1 LQFLPIENWQSAIG
15 NELEPMGERPAELA
29 SRTAPATLE
38 SEPVESYLRR
48 YDAIIET
55 TTQMLA
61 TPRLNERLLLA
72 LEGVESIFGH
82 RQAAVAI
89 INERDA
95 ELRIRVTVG
104 FDGDS
109 TRVKMPLDSSAACV
123 RVIHDSQSVWISMKE
138 DEASQTL
145 FDKMHWQ
152 EDVLALPLF
161 GIAEISTKKAR
172 DVTAGSRVP
181 PQYWTVDTGTRLG
194 ILYVG
199 ATENAIDPISLKLL
213 KLFAE
218 RVGVIASLAVH
229 QERLVNTV
237 TKLQRERQWTE
248 SIMKSVADPI
258 VLTDLDNEILLQNR
272 RAEELFSG
280 SANAGEGK
288 RRALKMNDLLF
299 SAYLSSATVSSSE
312 TIQRDIT
319 LVDPIEGSDIH
330 FEVISTP
337 AANARGEPLGLVSIF
352 RDVTDLREANEEL
365 ARNFLKLQHAE
376 AESRRERDRLD
387 LIIENVG
394 HPIVVCDSAGN
405 FILFNRRAELL
416 FQENESFRSPGAA
429 AVRANAV
436 KLTSFISG
444 LASASETGRQAEIE
458 LIDPEDGQSLPMEI
472 TAREVLDPAGQVT
485 AVVSILH
492 DLTEIRELERR
503 RVEQQLFESEKLAA
517 VGRLAASIAHEV
529 NNPLE
534 AIKNALYLMQG
545 TSNGDQN
552 NRFLEIAR
560 KETERVSH
568 IIRQMLGFARRP
580 GEVDWV
586 DVNQL
591 LEETLVLMEKK
602 MRQLRIRITRSFDD
616 SLPRVRAR
624 ADQLRQVFLN
634 LIINAQQAIEGEGEI
649 AISTFR
655 YEQSLQP
662 SIVVQLSDSG
672 VGIDEDD
679 LNRIFDPFFS
689 TGKKGTGLGLW
700 VTQDIVRQHG
710 GRIDVTSQVGRG
722 TVFSIVL
729 QVESPILENVES
741 ESKQS
746 TR

>member
-1 LQFLPIENWQSAIG
+1 
-15 NELEPMGERPAELA
+15 MGEVPTELA
-29 SRTAPATLE
+29 FTTVPPISDNDRIG
-38 SEPVESYLRR
+38 SYLRQ
-48 YDAIIET
+48 YDVFVET

-61 TPRLNERLLLA
+61 TPRLNERLHLA
-72 LEGVESIFGH
+72 LEGIANIFGH

-95 ELRIRVTVG
+95 ELRVRAAVG
-104 FDGDS
+104 FESETPPRAD
-109 TRVKMPLDSSAACV
+109 MPLDSSAACV
-123 RVIHDSQSVWISMKE
+123 RVIHDAVPLWISIKE
-138 DEASQTL
+138 DIASQTL
-145 FDKMHWQ
+145 FDKMQWEH
-152 EDVLALPLF
+152 DVIALPLF
-161 GIAEISTKKAR
+161 GISEISPSRSR
-172 DVTAGSRVP
+172 DSRNGP
-181 PQYWTVDTGTRLG
+181 RLPGQYWTYDPGSRLG
-194 ILYVG
+194 VLYVG
-199 ATENAIDPISLKLL
+199 ADRNAVDPLSLNLL
-213 KLFAE
+213 KRFAD
-218 RVGVIASLAVH
+218 RVGIIASLAIH
-229 QERLVNTV
+229 QEKLVSTV
-237 TKLQRERQWTE
+237 TKLQRERQWIE

-312 TIQRDIT
+312 VVQRDIT

-365 ARNFLKLQHAE
+365 ARNFAKLQQAE
-376 AESRRERDRLD
+376 ADSRRERDRLD

-416 FQENESFRSPGAA
+416 FEEKSSFRPAA
-429 AVRANAV
+429 AGAVRTNAV
-436 KLTSFISG
+436 KLTSFISA
-444 LASASETGRQAEIE
+444 LASAQETGRQAEIE
-458 LIDPEDGQSLPMEI
+458 LIDPDSGRSLPMEI
-472 TAREVLDPAGQVT
+472 AAREVLDPTGQVT

-534 AIKNALYLMQG
+534 AIKNALYLMESG
-545 TSNGDQN
+545 SEGEKNS
-552 NRFLEIAR
+552 RFLEIAR

-568 IIRQMLGFARRP
+568 IIRQMLGFARRS

-591 LEETLVLMEKK
+591 IEETLVLLEKK
-602 MRQLRIRITRSFDD
+602 MRQLRIRVNRQFDE
-616 SLPRVRAR
+616 SLPKIRAR
-624 ADQLRQVFLN
+624 ADQLRQVILN
-634 LIINAQQAIEGEGEI
+634 LIINAQQAIKGGGEI
-649 AISTFR
+649 TISTSR
-655 YEQSLQP
+655 YEQALQP
-662 SIVVQLSDSG
+662 SILIQLIDTG
-672 VGIDEDD
+672 VGITEDD
-679 LNRIFDPFFS
+679 LNRIFEPFFS
-689 TGKKGTGLGLW
+689 SGKKGTGLGLW

-710 GRIDVTSQVGRG
+710 GRIEATSEVGRG
-722 TVFSIVL
+722 TVFTIVL
-729 QVESPILENVES
+729 QVESPILEAQETES
-741 ESKQS
+741 RS
-746 TR
+746 TK

>member
-1 LQFLPIENWQSAIG
+1 
-15 NELEPMGERPAELA
+15 MGEVPAELA
-29 SRTAPATLE
+29 VRSQPSLSE
-38 SEPVESYLRR
+38 SERVNPYLRQ
-48 YDAIIET
+48 YDIFVET

-61 TPRLNERLLLA
+61 TPKLNERLQLA
-72 LEGVESIFGH
+72 LEGIASIFGH
-82 RQAAVAI
+82 RQAAIAI
-89 INERDA
+89 ISERDA
-95 ELRIRVTVG
+95 ELRIRAAVG
-104 FDGDS
+104 FEDDS
-109 TRVKMPLDSSAACV
+109 SARVEMPLDSSANCV
-123 RVIHDSQSVWISMKE
+123 RVIHDAHPLWIVIE
-138 DEASQTL
+138 DDEASRSL
-145 FDKMHWQ
+145 FDKMRWHQ
-152 EDVLALPLF
+152 DVLALPLF
-161 GIAEISTKKAR
+161 GISEISTKSRRGDTGGSSRFPAHYWTF
-172 DVTAGSRVP
+172 DQGSR
-181 PQYWTVDTGTRLG
+181 LG
-194 ILYVG
+194 VLYVG
-199 ATENAIDPISLKLL
+199 ANENSIDPVSLNLL
-213 KLFAE
+213 KRFADK
-218 RVGVIASLAVH
+218 VGIIASLAIH

-237 TKLQRERQWTE
+237 TKLQRERQWIE

-312 TIQRDIT
+312 VIQRDIT

-365 ARNFLKLQHAE
+365 ARNFVKLQQAE

-416 FQENESFRSPGAA
+416 FQENTSFRSLAAA
-429 AVRANAV
+429 AVRTNAV
-436 KLTSFISG
+436 KLTSFIST

-458 LIDPEDGQSLPMEI
+458 LIDPEDGRSLPMEI
-472 TAREVLDPAGQVT
+472 TAREVLDSTGQVT
-485 AVVSILH
+485 AVVSVLH

-534 AIKNALYLMQG
+534 AIKNALYLMQ
-545 TSNGDQN
+545 TVDVDSKNT
-552 NRFLEIAR
+552 RFLEIAR

-591 LEETLVLMEKK
+591 LEETLVLLEKK
-602 MRQLRIRITRSFDD
+602 MRQMRIRITKSFDD
-616 SLPRVRAR
+616 SLPKIRAR

-649 AISTFR
+649 VISTAR
-655 YEQSLQP
+655 YEQALQP
-662 SIVVQLSDSG
+662 SILVQLSDSG
-672 VGIDEDD
+672 VGIAEDD
-679 LNRIFDPFFS
+679 INRIFDPFFS

-710 GRIDVTSQVGRG
+710 GRIEVSSELGRG

-729 QVESPILENVES
+729 QVESPVLEDQQS
-741 ESKQS
+741 ESKLL
-746 TR
+746 TK

>member
-1 LQFLPIENWQSAIG
+1 
-15 NELEPMGERPAELA
+15 MGEVPSELAFRPAPSL
-29 SRTAPATLE
+29 
-38 SEPVESYLRR
+38 SEPERPSPRAR
-48 YDAIIET
+48 QYDVFIET

-61 TPRLNERLLLA
+61 TPKLQERLLLA
-72 LEGVESIFGH
+72 LEAISTNFGH
-82 RQAAVAI
+82 RQAAIAI

-95 ELRIRVTVG
+95 ELRIRAAVG
-104 FDGDS
+104 FEGDPS
-109 TRVKMPLDSSAACV
+109 ATKIEMPLDSSAACV
-123 RVIHDSQSVWISMKE
+123 RVIHDAQPLWISMAE
-138 DEASQTL
+138 DEASRSL
-145 FDKMHWQ
+145 FANLRWQ
-152 EDVLALPLF
+152 SEVFAVPLF
-161 GIAEISTKKAR
+161 GISEIPSRPGA
-172 DVTAGSRVP
+172 ARVP
-181 PQYWTVDTGTRLG
+181 TQYWAFEPGARMGV
-194 ILYVG
+194 LYVG
-199 ATENAIDPISLKLL
+199 ANQETLDSESITLIKR
-213 KLFAE
+213 FAE
-218 RVGVIASLAVH
+218 RIGIVASLAAH
-229 QERLVNTV
+229 QERLVSTV
-237 TKLQRERQWTE
+237 TKLQRERQWIE

-258 VLTDLDNEILLQNR
+258 VLTDLDNQILLQNR

-312 TIQRDIT
+312 VIQRDIT

-337 AANARGEPLGLVSIF
+337 AANSRGEPLGLVSIF

-365 ARNFLKLQHAE
+365 ARNFVKLQQAE

-416 FQENESFRSPGAA
+416 FQENESVHLSASA
-429 AVRANAV
+429 AVRTNAV
-436 KLTSFISG
+436 KLTSFIST

-458 LIDPEDGQSLPMEI
+458 LIDPEDGRALPMEI
-472 TAREVLDPAGQVT
+472 TAREVLDATGQVT

-534 AIKNALYLMQG
+534 AIKNALYLMQAG
-545 TSNGDQN
+545 GEGDKN
-552 NRFLEIAR
+552 SRFLEIAR

-591 LEETLVLMEKK
+591 LEETLVLLEKK
-602 MRQLRIRITRSFDD
+602 MRQLRIRITKSFDD

-634 LIINAQQAIEGEGEI
+634 LIINAQQAIEGDGEI
-649 AISTFR
+649 VISTSR
-655 YEQSLQP
+655 YEQALQP
-662 SIVVQLSDSG
+662 SILVQLKDSG
-672 VGIDEDD
+672 VGIAEDD
-679 LNRIFDPFFS
+679 LTRIFDPFFS

-710 GRIDVTSQVGRG
+710 GRIEVSSEIGRG
-722 TVFSIVL
+722 TVFNIVL
-729 QVESPILENVES
+729 QVESAILEEQS
-741 ESKQS
+741 ETKS
-746 TR
+746 TTR

>member
-1 LQFLPIENWQSAIG
+1 
-15 NELEPMGERPAELA
+15 MGESPTELA
-29 SRTAPATLE
+29 YRNAPSISDSDRA
-38 SEPVESYLRR
+38 SPRLRQ
-48 YDAIIET
+48 YDVFIET

-61 TPRLNERLLLA
+61 TPKLQERLLLA
-72 LEGVESIFGH
+72 LEAISNNFGH
-82 RQAAVAI
+82 RQSAIAV

-95 ELRIRVTVG
+95 ELRIRAAIG
-104 FDGDS
+104 FDGD
-109 TRVKMPLDSSAACV
+109 TRVEMPLDSSASCV
-123 RVIHDSQSVWISMKE
+123 RVIHDAQPLWISMEE
-138 DEASQTL
+138 DEGSRSL
-145 FDKMHWQ
+145 FANMQWHS
-152 EDVLALPLF
+152 DVLAVPLF
-161 GIAEISTKKAR
+161 GIAEVSPRPNAVR
-172 DVTAGSRVP
+172 ASN
-181 PQYWTVDTGTRLG
+181 QYWTFEPGARLG
-194 ILYVG
+194 VLYIGANQDDVDPESLIL
-199 ATENAIDPISLKLL
+199 IKR
-213 KLFAE
+213 FAE
-218 RVGVIASLAVH
+218 RIGIVASLATH
-229 QERLVNTV
+229 QERLVSTV
-237 TKLQRERQWTE
+237 TKLQRERQWIE

-312 TIQRDIT
+312 VIQRDIT

-337 AANARGEPLGLVSIF
+337 AANSRGEPLGLVSIF

-365 ARNFLKLQHAE
+365 ARNFVKLQQAE
-376 AESRRERDRLD
+376 SESRRERDRLD

-416 FQENESFRSPGAA
+416 FQENDSFKSAAAA
-429 AVRANAV
+429 AVRTNAV
-436 KLTSFISG
+436 KLTSFIST

-458 LIDPEDGQSLPMEI
+458 LIDPEDSRSLPMEI
-472 TAREVLDPAGQVT
+472 TAREVLDVTGQVT

-545 TSNGDQN
+545 TGDDKN
-552 NRFLEIAR
+552 TRFLEIAR

-591 LEETLVLMEKK
+591 LEETLVLLEKK
-602 MRQLRIRITRSFDD
+602 MRQLKIRITRSFDEE
-616 SLPRVRAR
+616 LPRIRAR

-634 LIINAQQAIEGEGEI
+634 LIINAQQAINGDGEI
-649 AISTFR
+649 VISTSR
-655 YEQSLQP
+655 YEQALQP
-662 SIVVQLSDSG
+662 SILVQLSDSG
-672 VGIDEDD
+672 VGIAEDD
-679 LNRIFDPFFS
+679 LMRIFDPFFS

-710 GRIDVTSQVGRG
+710 GRIEVSSEIGRG

-729 QVESPILENVES
+729 QVDSPILEEQVNQ
-741 ESKQS
+741 SKVAN
-746 TR
+746 

>member
-1 LQFLPIENWQSAIG
+1 
-15 NELEPMGERPAELA
+15 MG
-29 SRTAPATLE
+29 
-38 SEPVESYLRR
+38 V
-48 YDAIIET
+48 
-55 TTQMLA
+55 
-61 TPRLNERLLLA
+61 
-72 LEGVESIFGH
+72 
-82 RQAAVAI
+82 
-89 INERDA
+89 
-95 ELRIRVTVG
+95 
-104 FDGDS
+104 
-109 TRVKMPLDSSAACV
+109 
-123 RVIHDSQSVWISMKE
+123 
-138 DEASQTL
+138 
-145 FDKMHWQ
+145 
-152 EDVLALPLF
+152 
-161 GIAEISTKKAR
+161 
-172 DVTAGSRVP
+172 
-181 PQYWTVDTGTRLG
+181 
-194 ILYVG
+194 LYVG
-199 ATENAIDPISLKLL
+199 ANQDQVDSESLTLI

-218 RVGVIASLAVH
+218 RIGMVASLAAH
-229 QERLVNTV
+229 QERLVGTV
-237 TKLQRERQWTE
+237 TKLQRERQWIE

-258 VLTDLDNEILLQNR
+258 VLTDLDNQILLQNR

-312 TIQRDIT
+312 VIQRDIT

-365 ARNFLKLQHAE
+365 ARNFVKLQQAE

-416 FQENESFRSPGAA
+416 FQENKSFNSSASA
-429 AVRANAV
+429 AVRTNAV
-436 KLTSFISG
+436 KLTSFIST

-458 LIDPEDGQSLPMEI
+458 LIDPEDNRALPMEI
-472 TAREVLDPAGQVT
+472 TAREVLDATGQVT

-534 AIKNALYLMQG
+534 AIKNALYLMQSG
-545 TSNGDQN
+545 AEGDKN
-552 NRFLEIAR
+552 SRFLEIAR

-591 LEETLVLMEKK
+591 LEETLVLMEKR
-602 MRQLRIRITRSFDD
+602 MRQLRIHVARSFDE
-616 SLPRVRAR
+616 SLPLIRAR

-634 LIINAQQAIEGEGEI
+634 LILNAQQAIKGEGEI
-649 AISTFR
+649 TITTSR
-655 YEQSLQP
+655 YEQALQP
-662 SIVVQLSDSG
+662 SIVVHLSDSG
-672 VGIDEDD
+672 VGIAEDD
-679 LNRIFDPFFS
+679 LARIFDPFFS

-710 GRIDVTSQVGRG
+710 GRIEVSSDVGRG
-722 TVFSIVL
+722 TIFTIVL
-729 QVESPILENVES
+729 QVESPILEDQES
-741 ESKQS
+741 ESKS
-746 TR
+746 TTR

>member
-1 LQFLPIENWQSAIG
+1 
-15 NELEPMGERPAELA
+15 MGEVPSELAFRPAPSL
-29 SRTAPATLE
+29 
-38 SEPVESYLRR
+38 SEPERPSPRAR
-48 YDAIIET
+48 QYDVFIET

-61 TPRLNERLLLA
+61 TPKLQERLLLA
-72 LEGVESIFGH
+72 LEAISTNFGH
-82 RQAAVAI
+82 RQAAIAI

-95 ELRIRVTVG
+95 ELRIRAAVG
-104 FDGDS
+104 FEGDPS
-109 TRVKMPLDSSAACV
+109 TTTRVEMPLDSSAACV
-123 RVIHDSQSVWISMKE
+123 RVIHDAQPLWISMEE
-138 DEASQTL
+138 DEASRSL
-145 FDKMHWQ
+145 FANMNWQ
-152 EDVLALPLF
+152 SDVFAVPLF
-161 GIAEISTKKAR
+161 GISEIPSRPGTAR
-172 DVTAGSRVP
+172 GN
-181 PQYWTVDTGTRLG
+181 QYWAFEPGARMGV
-194 ILYVG
+194 LYVG
-199 ATENAIDPISLKLL
+199 GNREAVDTESLMLIKR
-213 KLFAE
+213 FAE
-218 RVGVIASLAVH
+218 RIGIVASLASH
-229 QERLVNTV
+229 QERLVSTV
-237 TKLQRERQWTE
+237 TKLQRERQWIE

-258 VLTDLDNEILLQNR
+258 VLTDLDNQILLQNR

-312 TIQRDIT
+312 VIQRDIT

-337 AANARGEPLGLVSIF
+337 AANSRGEPLGLVSIF

-365 ARNFLKLQHAE
+365 ARNFVKLQQAE

-416 FQENESFRSPGAA
+416 FQENESFHLSASA
-429 AVRANAV
+429 AVRTNAV
-436 KLTSFISG
+436 KLTSFIST

-458 LIDPEDGQSLPMEI
+458 LMDPENGRALPMEI
-472 TAREVLDPAGQVT
+472 TAREVLDATGQVT

-534 AIKNALYLMQG
+534 AIKNALYLMQAG
-545 TSNGDQN
+545 AEGDKN
-552 NRFLEIAR
+552 SRFLEIAR

-591 LEETLVLMEKK
+591 LEETVVLLEKK
-602 MRQLRIRITRSFDD
+602 MRQLRIKLIKSFDE
-616 SLPRVRAR
+616 SLPRIRAR

-634 LIINAQQAIEGEGEI
+634 LIINAQQAIEGDGEI
-649 AISTFR
+649 MISTSR
-655 YEQSLQP
+655 YEQALQP
-662 SIVVQLSDSG
+662 SILIQLSDSG
-672 VGIDEDD
+672 VGIPEDD
-679 LNRIFDPFFS
+679 LTRIFDPFFS

-710 GRIDVTSQVGRG
+710 GRIEVSSEVGRG

-729 QVESPILENVES
+729 QVESPILESQETDSN
-741 ESKQS
+741 
-746 TR
+746 

>member
-1 LQFLPIENWQSAIG
+1 
-15 NELEPMGERPAELA
+15 MGETELVFP
-29 SRTAPATLE
+29 TAPAIPDPEGL
-38 SEPVESYLRR
+38 SSYLRQ
-48 YDAIIET
+48 YDVFIET
-55 TTQMLA
+55 TTQMLV
-61 TPRLNERLLLA
+61 TPKLQERLLLA
-72 LEGVESIFGH
+72 LEAIANILGYPQSAI
-82 RQAAVAI
+82 AI

-95 ELRIRVTVG
+95 ALRVQAAVG
-104 FDGDS
+104 FEGDPAA
-109 TRVKMPLDSSAACV
+109 TQVEIPLDSSAACV
-123 RVIHDSQSVWISMKE
+123 RVVHDAHPLWISRQA
-138 DEASQTL
+138 DPASWAL
-145 FDKMHWQ
+145 FDKMHWKH
-152 EDVLALPLF
+152 DVLALPLF
-161 GIAEISTKKAR
+161 GLPEMSSKGGR
-172 DVTAGSRVP
+172 DSPATIPVTEYYWTFEPGSR
-181 PQYWTVDTGTRLG
+181 LG
-194 ILYVG
+194 VLYIG
-199 ATENAIDPISLKLL
+199 ARQDAVNERSLSLL
-213 KLFAE
+213 KRFAD
-218 RVGVIASLAVH
+218 RIGVVASLAAQ
-229 QERLVNTV
+229 QERLVSSV
-237 TKLQRERQWTE
+237 TKLQRERQWIE

-312 TIQRDIT
+312 VIQRDIT

-337 AANARGEPLGLVSIF
+337 AVNARSEPLGLVSIF

-365 ARNFLKLQHAE
+365 ARNFGKLQE
-376 AESRRERDRLD
+376 AETEARRERDRLD

-394 HPIVVCDSAGN
+394 HPIVVCDASGN

-416 FQENESFRSPGAA
+416 FQQDEPCRTRAAA
-429 AVRANAV
+429 AVRTNAV

-458 LIDPEDGQSLPMEI
+458 LIDPEAGRSLPMEI
-472 TAREVLDPAGQVT
+472 TAREILDVTGQVT

-534 AIKNALYLMQG
+534 AIKNSLYLMQ
-545 TSNGDQN
+545 SSFEGDKN
-552 NRFLEIAR
+552 ARFLEIAR

-568 IIRQMLGFARRP
+568 IIRQMLGFARRS

-591 LEETLVLMEKK
+591 LEETMVLLEKK
-602 MRQLRIRITRSFDD
+602 LRQSRIRVVRTLEVP
-616 SLPRVRAR
+616 LPLVRAR

-634 LIINAQQAIEGEGEI
+634 LIINAQQAIQGEGEI
-649 AISTFR
+649 AIVTSR
-655 YEQSLQP
+655 YEPALQP
-662 SIVVQLSDSG
+662 SILIQIRDTG
-672 VGIDEDD
+672 VGIAEDD
-679 LNRIFDPFFS
+679 LNRIFEPFFS

-710 GRIDVTSQVGRG
+710 GRIEVSSEKDLGTTFSIILQIDSQV
-722 TVFSIVL
+722 
-729 QVESPILENVES
+729 LEQQE
-741 ESKQS
+741 EK
-746 TR
+746 

>member
-1 LQFLPIENWQSAIG
+1 
-15 NELEPMGERPAELA
+15 MGEVPTELA
-29 SRTAPATLE
+29 FATVPPI
-38 SEPVESYLRR
+38 SDNDRIGSYLRQ
-48 YDAIIET
+48 YDEFVET

-72 LEGVESIFGH
+72 LEGISNIFGH

-89 INERDA
+89 IDERDA
-95 ELRIRVTVG
+95 ELRIRAAVG
-104 FDGDS
+104 FDFEVPARAD
-109 TRVKMPLDSSAACV
+109 MPLDSSAACV
-123 RVIHDSQSVWISMKE
+123 RVIHDAVPLWISMKE
-138 DEASQTL
+138 DVASRTL
-145 FDKMHWQ
+145 FDQMQWEH
-152 EDVLALPLF
+152 DVIALPLF
-161 GIAEISTKKAR
+161 GISEISPTRGR
-172 DVTAGSRVP
+172 DSRNGP
-181 PQYWTVDTGTRLG
+181 RLPGQYWTSDPGSRLG
-194 ILYVG
+194 VLYVG
-199 ATENAIDPISLKLL
+199 ANRDGVDPLSLNLMKR
-213 KLFAE
+213 FAD
-218 RVGVIASLAVH
+218 RVGIIASLAVH
-229 QERLVNTV
+229 QEKLVSTV
-237 TKLQRERQWTE
+237 TKLQRERQWIE

-288 RRALKMNDLLF
+288 RRALKLNDLLF

-312 TIQRDIT
+312 VVQRDIT
-319 LVDPIEGSDIH
+319 LVDPIEGSDLH

-365 ARNFLKLQHAE
+365 ARNFVKLQQAE
-376 AESRRERDRLD
+376 ADSTRERDRLD

-416 FQENESFRSPGAA
+416 FEERLSFRPAAAA
-429 AVRANAV
+429 AVRTNAV

-458 LIDPEDGQSLPMEI
+458 LIDPENSRLLPMEI
-472 TAREVLDPAGQVT
+472 TAREVLDPTGQVT

-534 AIKNALYLMQG
+534 AIKNALYLME
-545 TSNGDQN
+545 SSSEGDKN
-552 NRFLEIAR
+552 SRFLEIAR

-568 IIRQMLGFARRP
+568 IIRQMLGFARRS

-591 LEETLVLMEKK
+591 IEETLVLLEKK
-602 MRQLRIRITRSFDD
+602 MRQLRIKVIRDFDEA
-616 SLPRVRAR
+616 LPKVRAR
-624 ADQLRQVFLN
+624 ADQLRQVVLN
-634 LIINAQQAIEGEGEI
+634 LIINAQQAIQGGGEI
-649 AISTFR
+649 TISTSR
-655 YEQSLQP
+655 YEQALQP
-662 SIVVQLSDSG
+662 SILIQLNDTG
-672 VGIDEDD
+672 VGINEDD
-679 LNRIFDPFFS
+679 LNRIFEPFFS
-689 TGKKGTGLGLW
+689 SGKKGTGLGLW

-710 GRIDVTSQVGRG
+710 GRIEVTSEVGRG
-722 TVFSIVL
+722 TVFTIVL
-729 QVESPILENVES
+729 QVESPILEAQETES
-741 ESKQS
+741 RLTAK
-746 TR
+746 

>member
-1 LQFLPIENWQSAIG
+1 MGEIPSELPIRTVPSFS
-15 NELEPMGERPAELA
+15 EPERPSARA
-29 SRTAPATLE
+29 RQ
-38 SEPVESYLRR
+38 
-48 YDAIIET
+48 YDVFIET

-61 TPRLNERLLLA
+61 TPRLQERLLLA
-72 LEGVESIFGH
+72 LEAISTNFGH
-82 RQAAVAI
+82 RQAAIGI

-95 ELRIRVTVG
+95 ELRIRAAIG
-104 FDGDS
+104 FEGDPS
-109 TRVKMPLDSSAACV
+109 TTRIEMPLDSSAACV
-123 RVIHDSQSVWISMKE
+123 RVIHDGQPLWISMEE
-138 DEASQTL
+138 DEASRS
-145 FDKMHWQ
+145 FFANMRWQ
-152 EDVLALPLF
+152 SDVLALPLF
-161 GIAEISTKKAR
+161 GISEIP
-172 DVTAGSRVP
+172 SRPGTVRANN
-181 PQYWTVDTGTRLG
+181 QYWGFEPGARMGV
-194 ILYVG
+194 LYVG
-199 ATENAIDPISLKLL
+199 ANQETIDSESFTLIKR
-213 KLFAE
+213 FAE
-218 RVGVIASLAVH
+218 RIGIVASLASH
-229 QERLVNTV
+229 QERLVSTV
-237 TKLQRERQWTE
+237 TKLQRERQWIE

-258 VLTDLDNEILLQNR
+258 VLTDLDNQILLQNR

-312 TIQRDIT
+312 VIQRDIT

-337 AANARGEPLGLVSIF
+337 AANSRGEPLGLVSIF

-365 ARNFLKLQHAE
+365 ARNFVKLQQAE

-416 FQENESFRSPGAA
+416 FQENESFNSSASA
-429 AVRANAV
+429 AVRTNAV
-436 KLTSFISG
+436 KLTSFIST

-458 LIDPEDGQSLPMEI
+458 LSDPEAGRSLPMEI
-472 TAREVLDPAGQVT
+472 TAREVLDATGQVT

-534 AIKNALYLMQG
+534 AIKNALYLMQTG
-545 TSNGDQN
+545 AEGDKN
-552 NRFLEIAR
+552 SRFLEIAR

-591 LEETLVLMEKK
+591 LDETIVLLEKK
-602 MRQLRIRITRSFDD
+602 MRQLRIKVVKSLDD

-634 LIINAQQAIEGEGEI
+634 LIINAQQAIEGDGEI
-649 AISTFR
+649 VISTGR
-655 YEQSLQP
+655 YEQALQP
-662 SIVVQLSDSG
+662 SIVIQLSDSG
-672 VGIDEDD
+672 VGIPEDD

-710 GRIDVTSQVGRG
+710 GRIEVSSDVGRG

-729 QVESPILENVES
+729 QVESPILESQES
-741 ESKQS
+741 DS
-746 TR
+746 

>member
-1 LQFLPIENWQSAIG
+1 
-15 NELEPMGERPAELA
+15 MGESQAELTI
-29 SRTAPATLE
+29 RNAPTI
-38 SEPVESYLRR
+38 SEPERVDPYLRL
-48 YDAIIET
+48 YDAFLET

-61 TPRLNERLLLA
+61 TPKLNERLQLA
-72 LEGVESIFGH
+72 LEGIETIFGC

-89 INERDA
+89 INEREA
-95 ELRIRVTVG
+95 ELRIRVAIG
-104 FDGDS
+104 FDPDFS
-109 TRVKMPLDSSAACV
+109 RVDMPIDSSATCV
-123 RVIHDSQSVWISMKE
+123 RVIHDATPTWISIQR
-138 DEASQTL
+138 DEASRTL
-145 FDKMHWQ
+145 FDKMRWEQ
-152 EDVLALPLF
+152 DVLAMPLF
-161 GIAEISTKKAR
+161 GISEIGPRSGR
-172 DVTAGSRVP
+172 DSRSSERI
-181 PQYWTVDTGTRLG
+181 QANYWSFDPGARLG
-194 ILYVG
+194 VLYVG
-199 ATENAIDPISLKLL
+199 ATQNAIDPITLKLL
-213 KLFAE
+213 KRFAD
-218 RVGVIASLAVH
+218 RVGVIASLAIN
-229 QERLVNTV
+229 QDRLVNTV

-288 RRALKMNDLLF
+288 RRALKLNDLLF
-299 SAYLSSATVSSSE
+299 SAYLSSATVSSSDV
-312 TIQRDIT
+312 IQRDIT

-337 AANARGEPLGLVSIF
+337 AVNARGEPLGLVSIF

-365 ARNFLKLQHAE
+365 ARNFVKLQRAE

-394 HPIVVCDSAGN
+394 HPVVVCDPSGN
-405 FILFNRRAELL
+405 IILFNRRAELL
-416 FQENESFRSPGAA
+416 LQENAA
-429 AVRANAV
+429 NKAPATGAVRANAV
-436 KLTSFISG
+436 TLTSFIST

-458 LIDPEDGQSLPMEI
+458 LIDPESGKGLPMEI
-472 TAREVLDPAGQVT
+472 TAREVLDPTGQVT
-485 AVVSILH
+485 AIVSILH
-492 DLTEIRELERR
+492 DLSEIRELERR

-545 TSNGDQN
+545 SAEGDKN
-552 NRFLEIAR
+552 SRFLEIAR

-586 DVNQL
+586 DVNQV
-591 LEETLVLMEKK
+591 LEETLVLMEKR
-602 MRQLRIRITRSFDD
+602 MRQQRIRVVRKFDEA
-616 SLPRVRAR
+616 LPRIRAR

-634 LIINAQQAIEGEGEI
+634 LILNAQQAIDGEGEI
-649 AISTFR
+649 VISTFR
-655 YEQSLQP
+655 YEQALQP

-672 VGIDEDD
+672 VGISEDD

-710 GRIDVTSQVGRG
+710 GRIEVSSEVGRG

-729 QVESPILENVES
+729 QVESPVLEDPTN
-741 ESKQS
+741 ESKVS
-746 TR
+746 AK

>member
-1 LQFLPIENWQSAIG
+1 MGEVPTELAFTTVLPISDSERIG
-15 NELEPMGERPAELA
+15 
-29 SRTAPATLE
+29 
-38 SEPVESYLRR
+38 SYLRQ
-48 YDAIIET
+48 YDVFVET

-61 TPRLNERLLLA
+61 TPRVNERLLLA
-72 LEGVESIFGH
+72 LEGIANIFGH
-82 RQAAVAI
+82 RQVAVAI

-95 ELRIRVTVG
+95 ELRIRAAIG
-104 FDGDS
+104 FDVDNPS
-109 TRVKMPLDSSAACV
+109 RADMPLDSSAACV
-123 RVIHDSQSVWISMKE
+123 RVIHDAVPLWISMKE
-138 DEASQTL
+138 DVASRTL
-145 FDKMHWQ
+145 FDKMQW
-152 EDVLALPLF
+152 ENDVIALPLF
-161 GIAEISTKKAR
+161 GISEISPAR
-172 DVTAGSRVP
+172 SRESKSAARLPGHYWTFDPGSR
-181 PQYWTVDTGTRLG
+181 LG
-194 ILYVG
+194 VLYVG
-199 ATENAIDPISLKLL
+199 ADRETVDPLSLNLL
-213 KLFAE
+213 KRFAD
-218 RVGVIASLAVH
+218 RVGIIASLAMH
-229 QERLVNTV
+229 QEKLVGTV
-237 TKLQRERQWTE
+237 TKLQRERQWIE

-312 TIQRDIT
+312 VVQRDIT

-365 ARNFLKLQHAE
+365 ARNFVKLQQAE
-376 AESRRERDRLD
+376 ADSTRERDRLD

-405 FILFNRRAELL
+405 FILFNRRAALL
-416 FQENESFRSPGAA
+416 FEEKSSFRAGAA
-429 AVRANAV
+429 GAVRTNAV
-436 KLTSFISG
+436 KLTSFISA

-458 LIDPEDGQSLPMEI
+458 LIDPDTGSLLPMEI
-472 TAREVLDPAGQVT
+472 TAREVLDPTGQVT

-534 AIKNALYLMQG
+534 AIKNALYLME
-545 TSNGDQN
+545 SSAEGDKN
-552 NRFLEIAR
+552 YRFLEIAR

-568 IIRQMLGFARRP
+568 IIRQMLGFARRS

-586 DVNQL
+586 DVNQVI
-591 LEETLVLMEKK
+591 EETLVLLEKK
-602 MRQLRIRITRSFDD
+602 MRQLRIRVNRDFDE
-616 SLPRVRAR
+616 SLPKIRAR
-624 ADQLRQVFLN
+624 ADQLRQVLLN
-634 LIINAQQAIEGEGEI
+634 LIINAQQAIQGGGEI
-649 AISTFR
+649 TISTSR
-655 YEQSLQP
+655 YEQALQP
-662 SIVVQLSDSG
+662 SILIQLSDTG

-679 LNRIFDPFFS
+679 LNRVFEPFFS
-689 TGKKGTGLGLW
+689 SGKKGTGLGLW

-710 GRIDVTSQVGRG
+710 GRIEVTSEVGRG
-722 TVFSIVL
+722 TVFTIVL
-729 QVESPILENVES
+729 QVESPILEAQET
-741 ESKQS
+741 EPRLT

>member
-1 LQFLPIENWQSAIG
+1 
-15 NELEPMGERPAELA
+15 MGETELVFP
-29 SRTAPATLE
+29 TAPAIPDPE
-38 SEPVESYLRR
+38 GFSSYLRQ
-48 YDAIIET
+48 YDVFIET
-55 TTQMLA
+55 TTQMLV
-61 TPRLNERLLLA
+61 TPKLQERLLLA
-72 LEGVESIFGH
+72 LEAIANVLGYPQSAI
-82 RQAAVAI
+82 AI
-89 INERDA
+89 ISERDA
-95 ELRIRVTVG
+95 ALRIRAAVG
-104 FDGDS
+104 FEGDPS
-109 TRVKMPLDSSAACV
+109 AIRVEMPLDSSADCV
-123 RVIHDSQSVWISMKE
+123 RVIHDAHPLWISMQA
-138 DEASQTL
+138 DSASCAL
-145 FDKMHWQ
+145 FDKMHWKH
-152 EDVLALPLF
+152 DVLALPLF
-161 GIAEISTKKAR
+161 GLPEMSSKGIR
-172 DVTAGSRVP
+172 DSGATTPVTDYYWTFEPGSRLGVL
-181 PQYWTVDTGTRLG
+181 YIGARKDAVDDR
-194 ILYVG
+194 
-199 ATENAIDPISLKLL
+199 SLSLL
-213 KLFAE
+213 KRFAD
-218 RVGVIASLAVH
+218 RIGVVASLAAQ
-229 QERLVNTV
+229 QERLVSSV
-237 TKLQRERQWTE
+237 TKLQRERQWIE

-312 TIQRDIT
+312 MIQRDIT

-337 AANARGEPLGLVSIF
+337 AVNARGEPLGLVSIF

-365 ARNFLKLQHAE
+365 ARNFGKLQQAE
-376 AESRRERDRLD
+376 TESRRERDRLD

-394 HPIVVCDSAGN
+394 HPIVVCDASGN

-416 FQENESFRSPGAA
+416 FQRDDPFRTRAA
-429 AVRANAV
+429 SAVRTNAV

-458 LIDPEDGQSLPMEI
+458 LIDPEAGRSLPMEI
-472 TAREVLDPAGQVT
+472 TAREILDVTGQVT

-534 AIKNALYLMQG
+534 AIKNSLYLMQ
-545 TSNGDQN
+545 SSFEGDKN
-552 NRFLEIAR
+552 ARFLEIAR

-568 IIRQMLGFARRP
+568 IIRQMLGFARRS

-591 LEETLVLMEKK
+591 LEETMVLLEKK
-602 MRQLRIRITRSFDD
+602 LRQSRIRVVRTFEVP
-616 SLPRVRAR
+616 LPLVRAR

-634 LIINAQQAIEGEGEI
+634 LIINAQQAIQGEGEI
-649 AISTFR
+649 AIVTSR
-655 YEQSLQP
+655 YEPALQP
-662 SIVVQLSDSG
+662 SILIQIRDTG
-672 VGIDEDD
+672 VGIAEDD
-679 LNRIFDPFFS
+679 LIRIFEPFFS

-710 GRIDVTSQVGRG
+710 GRIEVSSEKDQGATFSIILQVDSQV
-722 TVFSIVL
+722 
-729 QVESPILENVES
+729 LEQQE
-741 ESKQS
+741 EK
-746 TR
+746 

>member
-1 LQFLPIENWQSAIG
+1 
-15 NELEPMGERPAELA
+15 
-29 SRTAPATLE
+29 
-38 SEPVESYLRR
+38 
-48 YDAIIET
+48 
-55 TTQMLA
+55 MLA
-61 TPRLNERLLLA
+61 TPKLQERLLLA
-72 LEGVESIFGH
+72 LEAISTNFGH
-82 RQAAVAI
+82 RQAAIAI

-95 ELRIRVTVG
+95 ELRIRAAIG
-104 FDGDS
+104 FEGDPS
-109 TRVKMPLDSSAACV
+109 TTTRAEMPLDSSAACV
-123 RVIHDSQSVWISMKE
+123 RVIHDAQPLWISMEE
-138 DEASQTL
+138 DEASRIL
-145 FDKMHWQ
+145 FGNMPWQ
-152 EDVLALPLF
+152 SDVLAIPLF
-161 GIAEISTKKAR
+161 GISEIPSRA
-172 DVTAGSRVP
+172 VAGRP
-181 PQYWTVDTGTRLG
+181 NNQYWAFEPGARMGV
-194 ILYVG
+194 LYVG
-199 ATENAIDPISLKLL
+199 ANREAIDSESLTLIKR
-213 KLFAE
+213 FAE
-218 RVGVIASLAVH
+218 RIGIVASLAAH
-229 QERLVNTV
+229 QERLVTTV
-237 TKLQRERQWTE
+237 TKLQRERQWIE

-258 VLTDLDNEILLQNR
+258 VLTDLDNQILLQNR

-312 TIQRDIT
+312 VIQRDIT

-337 AANARGEPLGLVSIF
+337 AANSRGEPLGLVSIF

-365 ARNFLKLQHAE
+365 ARNFVKLQQAE

-416 FQENESFRSPGAA
+416 FQENESVHLSASA
-429 AVRANAV
+429 AVRTNAV
-436 KLTSFISG
+436 KLTSFIST

-458 LIDPEDGQSLPMEI
+458 LMDPENGRALPMEI
-472 TAREVLDPAGQVT
+472 TAREVLDATGQVT

-534 AIKNALYLMQG
+534 AIKNALYLMQTG
-545 TSNGDQN
+545 AEGDKN
-552 NRFLEIAR
+552 SRFLEIAR

-591 LEETLVLMEKK
+591 LEETVVLLEKK
-602 MRQLRIRITRSFDD
+602 MRQLRIKLIKSFDE
-616 SLPRVRAR
+616 SLPRIRAR

-634 LIINAQQAIEGEGEI
+634 LIINAQQAIEGDGEI
-649 AISTFR
+649 VISTSR
-655 YEQSLQP
+655 YEQALQP
-662 SIVVQLSDSG
+662 SILIQLSDSG
-672 VGIDEDD
+672 VGIPEDD
-679 LNRIFDPFFS
+679 LTRIFDPFFS

-710 GRIDVTSQVGRG
+710 GRIEVSSEVGRG

-729 QVESPILENVES
+729 QVDSPILESQES
-741 ESKQS
+741 DSKLT

>member
-1 LQFLPIENWQSAIG
+1 
-15 NELEPMGERPAELA
+15 MGEVPSEL
-29 SRTAPATLE
+29 SFRTAPSL
-38 SEPVESYLRR
+38 SEPERPSSRAR
-48 YDAIIET
+48 QYDVFIET

-61 TPRLNERLLLA
+61 TPKLQERLLLA
-72 LEGVESIFGH
+72 LEAISTNFGH
-82 RQAAVAI
+82 RQAAIAI

-95 ELRIRVTVG
+95 ELRIRAAVG
-104 FDGDS
+104 FEGDHS
-109 TRVKMPLDSSAACV
+109 ATTRVEMPLDSSAACV
-123 RVIHDSQSVWISMKE
+123 RVIHDAQPLWISMEE
-138 DEASQTL
+138 DEASRNL
-145 FDKMHWQ
+145 FANLGWQ
-152 EDVLALPLF
+152 SDVLAVPLF
-161 GIAEISTKKAR
+161 GISEIPSRSAAVRADNQFWGFEPGAR
-172 DVTAGSRVP
+172 MGV
-181 PQYWTVDTGTRLG
+181 
-194 ILYVG
+194 LYVG
-199 ATENAIDPISLKLL
+199 ANQEMVDSESLTLIKR
-213 KLFAE
+213 FAE
-218 RVGVIASLAVH
+218 RIGIVASLAAH
-229 QERLVNTV
+229 QERLVTTV
-237 TKLQRERQWTE
+237 TKLQRERQWIE

-258 VLTDLDNEILLQNR
+258 VLTDLDNQILLQNR

-312 TIQRDIT
+312 VIQRDIT

-337 AANARGEPLGLVSIF
+337 AANSRGEPLGLVSIF

-365 ARNFLKLQHAE
+365 ARNFSKLQQAE

-416 FQENESFRSPGAA
+416 FQENESFHSLASA
-429 AVRANAV
+429 AVRTNAV
-436 KLTSFISG
+436 KLTSFIST

-458 LIDPEDGQSLPMEI
+458 LIDPEDNRSLPMEI
-472 TAREVLDPAGQVT
+472 TAREVLDATGQVT

-534 AIKNALYLMQG
+534 AIKNALYLMQSG
-545 TSNGDQN
+545 AEGDKN
-552 NRFLEIAR
+552 SRFLEIAR

-591 LEETLVLMEKK
+591 LEETLVLLEKK
-602 MRQLRIRITRSFDD
+602 MRQLRIKLNKSFDE
-616 SLPRVRAR
+616 SLPRIRAR

-634 LIINAQQAIEGEGEI
+634 LIINAQQAIEGDGEI
-649 AISTFR
+649 IISTSR
-655 YEQSLQP
+655 YEQALQP
-662 SIVVQLSDSG
+662 SILIQLSDSG
-672 VGIDEDD
+672 VGIPEDD
-679 LNRIFDPFFS
+679 LTRIFDPFFS

-710 GRIDVTSQVGRG
+710 GRIEVSIEVGRR

-729 QVESPILENVES
+729 QVESPILESQES
-741 ESKQS
+741 DSKL

>member
-1 LQFLPIENWQSAIG
+1 
-15 NELEPMGERPAELA
+15 MGEVPTEVAL
-29 SRTAPATLE
+29 SSAPTIPDPE
-38 SEPVESYLRR
+38 GFSSYLRQ
-48 YDAIIET
+48 YDAFLEV
-55 TTQMLA
+55 TTQMLV
-61 TPRLNERLLLA
+61 TPKLHERLQLA
-72 LEGVESIFGH
+72 LEAITNILGY
-82 RQAAVAI
+82 RQAAIAI

-95 ELRIRVTVG
+95 TLRVRAVRG
-104 FDGDS
+104 FDS
-109 TRVKMPLDSSAACV
+109 ETSSRVEMPLDSSAACV
-123 RVIHDSQSVWISMKE
+123 RVIHEAHPLWISLNQ
-138 DEASQTL
+138 DEASRAL
-145 FDKMHWQ
+145 FDKMHWK

-161 GIAEISTKKAR
+161 GVPEPTGRREAVGLRVYEDYWTYEP
-172 DVTAGSRVP
+172 GSR
-181 PQYWTVDTGTRLG
+181 LG
-194 ILYVG
+194 VLYVG
-199 ATENAIDPISLKLL
+199 SPQQILEGPRFTILRR
-213 KLFAE
+213 FAD
-218 RVGVIASLAVH
+218 RIGVVASLAL
-229 QERLVNTV
+229 QQDRLTTSV
-237 TKLQRERQWTE
+237 TKLQRERQWIE

-312 TIQRDIT
+312 LIQRDIT
-319 LVDPIEGSDIH
+319 LVDPLEGSDIH

-337 AANARGEPLGLVSIF
+337 AINARGEPLGLVSIF

-365 ARNFLKLQHAE
+365 ARNFDKLTQAE
-376 AESRRERDRLD
+376 SESRRERDRLD

-394 HPIVVCDSAGN
+394 HPIVVCDSSGN

-416 FQENESFRSPGAA
+416 FQENDSFKPAA
-429 AVRANAV
+429 AAAIRTNAV

-458 LIDPEDGQSLPMEI
+458 LIDPDGGRSLPMEI
-472 TAREVLDPAGQVT
+472 TAREVLDATGQVT

-534 AIKNALYLMQG
+534 AIKNALYLMQSG
-545 TSNGDQN
+545 FEGEKNAK
-552 NRFLEIAR
+552 FLEIAR

-568 IIRQMLGFARRP
+568 IIRQMLGFARRS

-591 LEETLVLMEKK
+591 LEETLVLLEKK
-602 MRQLRIRITRSFDD
+602 LKQSKIRVVRTLDPE
-616 SLPRVRAR
+616 LPPVRAR

-634 LIINAQQAIEGEGEI
+634 LLINAQQAIVAEGEMRL
-649 AISTFR
+649 ATSRF
-655 YEQSLQP
+655 EQALQP
-662 SIVVQLSDSG
+662 SILIQISDSG
-672 VGIDEDD
+672 VGIEPDA
-679 LNRIFDPFFS
+679 LPRIFEPFFS

-700 VTQDIVRQHG
+700 VTHDIVRQHG
-710 GRIDVTSQVGRG
+710 GRIEVSSEKDRG
-722 TVFSIVL
+722 TIFSIIL
-729 QVESPILENVES
+729 QVDSPLLDQEEKTQAVRS
-741 ESKQS
+741 
-746 TR
+746 

>member
-1 LQFLPIENWQSAIG
+1 
-15 NELEPMGERPAELA
+15 MGEVPAELTYR
-29 SRTAPATLE
+29 SAPSVSE
-38 SEPVESYLRR
+38 SERVEPYLRK
-48 YDAIIET
+48 YDEFLET

-61 TPRLNERLLLA
+61 TPKLNERLLLA

-82 RQAAVAI
+82 RQAAIAI

-95 ELRIRVTVG
+95 ELRVRATVG
-104 FDGDS
+104 FDGES
-109 TRVKMPLDSSAACV
+109 TRVEMPLDSSAACV
-123 RVIHDSQSVWISMKE
+123 RVIHDAQPLWISIQD
-138 DEASQTL
+138 DEASRTL
-145 FDKMHWQ
+145 FAGMHWD

-161 GIAEISTKKAR
+161 GISEISPRTGR
-172 DVTAGSRVP
+172 DAGSTSQVP
-181 PQYWTVDTGTRLG
+181 AHYWTFDPGARLG
-194 ILYVG
+194 VLYVG
-199 ATENAIDPISLKLL
+199 ARENNIDPVSLRLL
-213 KLFAE
+213 KRFSD
-218 RVGVIASLAVH
+218 RVGVISSLAIH

-312 TIQRDIT
+312 VIQRDIT

-365 ARNFLKLQHAE
+365 ARNFVKLQHAE

-416 FQENESFRSPGAA
+416 FQENQSFKSSAAA

-458 LIDPEDGQSLPMEI
+458 LIDPEGGRSLPMEI
-472 TAREVLDPAGQVT
+472 TAREVLDPTGQVT

-545 TSNGDQN
+545 PGEGDKN
-552 NRFLEIAR
+552 SRFLEIAR

-602 MRQLRIRITRSFDD
+602 MRQLRIRIRKSFDET
-616 SLPRVRAR
+616 LPPIRAR

-634 LIINAQQAIEGEGEI
+634 LIINAQQAIEGDGEI
-649 AISTFR
+649 VISTSR
-655 YEQSLQP
+655 YDQALQP
-662 SIVVQLSDSG
+662 SILVQLSDSG
-672 VGIDEDD
+672 VGIAEDD
-679 LNRIFDPFFS
+679 LARIFDPFFS

-710 GRIDVTSQVGRG
+710 GRIEVSSEIGRG

-729 QVESPILENVES
+729 QVDSPILEDKES
-741 ESKQS
+741 ESKS
-746 TR
+746 LAR

>member
-1 LQFLPIENWQSAIG
+1 
-15 NELEPMGERPAELA
+15 MGEVPSELA
-29 SRTAPATLE
+29 FRTAPSL
-38 SEPVESYLRR
+38 SEPERPSQRAR
-48 YDAIIET
+48 QYDVFIET

-61 TPRLNERLLLA
+61 TPKLQERLLLA
-72 LEGVESIFGH
+72 LEAISTNFGH
-82 RQAAVAI
+82 RQAAIAI
-89 INERDA
+89 IDEREA
-95 ELRIRVTVG
+95 ELRIRAAVG
-104 FDGDS
+104 FEGDPS
-109 TRVKMPLDSSAACV
+109 SKGVEMPLDSSGACV
-123 RVIHDSQSVWISMKE
+123 RVIHDAQPLWISMEE
-138 DEASQTL
+138 DDASRSLFGNMSWQT
-145 FDKMHWQ
+145 
-152 EDVLALPLF
+152 DVLAVPLF
-161 GIAEISTKKAR
+161 GISEINSRPGAAR
-172 DVTAGSRVP
+172 ANN
-181 PQYWTVDTGTRLG
+181 QYWTFEPGARMGV
-194 ILYVG
+194 LYVG
-199 ATENAIDPISLKLL
+199 ANREAVDSESLALIKR
-213 KLFAE
+213 FAE
-218 RVGVIASLAVH
+218 RIGIVASHAAH
-229 QERLVNTV
+229 QERLVGTV
-237 TKLQRERQWTE
+237 TKLQRERQWIE

-258 VLTDLDNEILLQNR
+258 VLTDLDNQILLQNR

-312 TIQRDIT
+312 VIQRDIT

-365 ARNFLKLQHAE
+365 ARNFVKLQQAE
-376 AESRRERDRLD
+376 SESRRERDRLD

-416 FQENESFRSPGAA
+416 FQENASFKSSASA
-429 AVRANAV
+429 AVRTNAV
-436 KLTSFISG
+436 KLTSFIST

-458 LIDPEDGQSLPMEI
+458 LIDPEDNRSLPMEI
-472 TAREVLDPAGQVT
+472 TAREVLDATGQVT

-534 AIKNALYLMQG
+534 AIKNALYLMQIG
-545 TSNGDQN
+545 GEGDKN
-552 NRFLEIAR
+552 SRFLEIAR

-586 DVNQL
+586 DINQL
-591 LEETLVLMEKK
+591 LEETLVLLEKK
-602 MRQLRIRITRSFDD
+602 MRQLRIRITKSFDD
-616 SLPRVRAR
+616 SLPRIKAR

-634 LIINAQQAIEGEGEI
+634 LIINAQQAIEGEGQI
-649 AISTFR
+649 VISTSR
-655 YEQSLQP
+655 YEQALQP
-662 SIVVQLSDSG
+662 SIVIQLTDTG
-672 VGIDEDD
+672 VGIAEDD
-679 LNRIFDPFFS
+679 LTRIFDPFFS

-710 GRIDVTSQVGRG
+710 GRIEVSSEIGRG

-729 QVESPILENVES
+729 QVESPILEEQKG
-741 ESKQS
+741 ESKS
-746 TR
+746 ATR

>member
-1 LQFLPIENWQSAIG
+1 
-15 NELEPMGERPAELA
+15 MGEVPAELTY
-29 SRTAPATLE
+29 RGAP
-38 SEPVESYLRR
+38 SISDSDRISPQLRL
-48 YDAIIET
+48 YDVFIET

-61 TPRLNERLLLA
+61 TPKLQERLVLA
-72 LEGVESIFGH
+72 LEAIANNFGH
-82 RQAAVAI
+82 RQAAIAI
-89 INERDA
+89 INERNA
-95 ELRIRVTVG
+95 ELRVRAAVG
-104 FDGDS
+104 FDVDPSS
-109 TRVKMPLDSSAACV
+109 TRIEMPLDSSAACV
-123 RVIHDSQSVWISMKE
+123 RVIHDAQPLWMSMEE
-138 DEASQTL
+138 DEASRSL
-145 FDKMHWQ
+145 FANMQWQ
-152 EDVLALPLF
+152 EGVLAVPLF
-161 GIAEISTKKAR
+161 GISEIPSKTGREAR
-172 DVTAGSRVP
+172 RS
-181 PQYWTVDTGTRLG
+181 QYWTSEPGARLG
-194 ILYVG
+194 VLYVG
-199 ATENAIDPISLKLL
+199 ANRDAIGPDSLMLIKR
-213 KLFAE
+213 FAE
-218 RVGVIASLAVH
+218 RIGIVASLATH
-229 QERLVNTV
+229 QERLVSTV
-237 TKLQRERQWTE
+237 NKLQRERQWIE

-312 TIQRDIT
+312 VIQRDIT

-365 ARNFLKLQHAE
+365 ARNFVKLQHAE

-416 FQENESFRSPGAA
+416 FQENASFRSSAAA

-458 LIDPEDGQSLPMEI
+458 LIDPESGRSLPMEI
-472 TAREVLDPAGQVT
+472 TAREVLDATGQVT

-534 AIKNALYLMQG
+534 AIKNALYLMEV
-545 TSNGDQN
+545 NGEGEKN
-552 NRFLEIAR
+552 SRFLEIAR

-591 LEETLVLMEKK
+591 LEETLVLLEKK
-602 MRQLRIRITRSFDD
+602 MRQLRIRITRSFDQD
-616 SLPRVRAR
+616 LPRIRAR

-634 LIINAQQAIEGEGEI
+634 LFINAQQAIKGDGEI
-649 AISTFR
+649 VISTSR
-655 YEQSLQP
+655 YEQALQP
-662 SIVVQLSDSG
+662 SILIQLSDSG
-672 VGIDEDD
+672 VGIAEDD

-710 GRIDVTSQVGRG
+710 GRIEVSSEVDRG

-729 QVESPILENVES
+729 QVESPILEDPVS
-741 ESKQS
+741 QSKLAK
-746 TR
+746 R

>member
-1 LQFLPIENWQSAIG
+1 
-15 NELEPMGERPAELA
+15 MGEVPAEFA
-29 SRTAPATLE
+29 APTTPSISDAE
-38 SEPVESYLRR
+38 RAVPHLRQ
-48 YDAIIET
+48 YDIFIET

-61 TPRLNERLLLA
+61 TPRLHERLLLA
-72 LEGVESIFGH
+72 LEAITTNFGY
-82 RQAAVAI
+82 RQAAIAI

-95 ELRIRVTVG
+95 ELRVRAALG
-104 FDGDS
+104 FDVDPLTS
-109 TRVKMPLDSSAACV
+109 RIEMPLDSGAACV
-123 RVIHDSQSVWISMKE
+123 RVIHDAQPLWISMDD
-138 DEASQTL
+138 DESSRSL
-145 FDKMHWQ
+145 FANMQWQ
-152 EDVLALPLF
+152 EDVLAVPLF
-161 GIAEISTKKAR
+161 GISEISAKTER
-172 DVTAGSRVP
+172 ENRSRSP
-181 PQYWTVDTGTRLG
+181 YWTFEPGARLG
-194 ILYVG
+194 VLYVG
-199 ATENAIDPISLKLL
+199 ANRDTTHPDSLTIIKR
-213 KLFAE
+213 FAE
-218 RVGVIASLAVH
+218 RIGIVASLATH

-237 TKLQRERQWTE
+237 TKLQRERQWIE

-312 TIQRDIT
+312 VIQRDIT

-337 AANARGEPLGLVSIF
+337 AQNARGEPLGLVSIF

-365 ARNFLKLQHAE
+365 ARNFDKLQRAE

-405 FILFNRRAELL
+405 FILFNRRAGLL
-416 FQENESFRSPGAA
+416 FQENPSFQTSAA
-429 AVRANAV
+429 AAIRTNAV
-436 KLTSFISG
+436 KLTSFIST

-458 LIDPEDGQSLPMEI
+458 LIDPEVGRALPMEI
-472 TAREVLDPAGQVT
+472 TAREVLDATGQVT

-534 AIKNALYLMQG
+534 AIKNALYLMQSG
-545 TSNGDQN
+545 AEGEKNS
-552 NRFLEIAR
+552 RFLEIAR

-586 DVNQL
+586 DINQL
-591 LEETLVLMEKK
+591 LEETLVLLEKR
-602 MRQLRIRITRSFDD
+602 MRQLRINITKSFDD
-616 SLPRVRAR
+616 SLPHIRAR

-634 LIINAQQAIEGEGEI
+634 LILNAQQAIKGEGEI
-649 AISTFR
+649 VIATSR
-655 YEQSLQP
+655 YEQALQP

-672 VGIDEDD
+672 IGIPEDD
-679 LNRIFDPFFS
+679 LARIFDPFFS

-710 GRIDVTSQVGRG
+710 GRIEVSSEVGRG

-729 QVESPILENVES
+729 QVESPILEEQATEPRFV
-741 ESKQS
+741 

>member
-1 LQFLPIENWQSAIG
+1 
-15 NELEPMGERPAELA
+15 MGEIPSELA
-29 SRTAPATLE
+29 FRTAPSI
-38 SEPVESYLRR
+38 SEPERPSRR
-48 YDAIIET
+48 ASQYDVFIET

-61 TPRLNERLLLA
+61 TPKLQERLLLA
-72 LEGVESIFGH
+72 LEAISTNFGH
-82 RQAAVAI
+82 RQAAIAI

-95 ELRIRVTVG
+95 ELWVRAAVG
-104 FDGDS
+104 FEADPAA
-109 TRVKMPLDSSAACV
+109 TRVEMPLDSSAACV
-123 RVIHDSQSVWISMKE
+123 RVIHDAAPLWISMEE
-138 DEASQTL
+138 DGASRSL
-145 FDKMHWQ
+145 FGNMSWQ
-152 EDVLALPLF
+152 SDVLAVPLF
-161 GIAEISTKKAR
+161 GISEIS
-172 DVTAGSRVP
+172 SRP
-181 PQYWTVDTGTRLG
+181 STGRPNNQYWTFEPGARIGV
-194 ILYVG
+194 LYVG
-199 ATENAIDPISLKLL
+199 ANQDQVDSESLTLI

-218 RVGVIASLAVH
+218 RIGMVASLAAH
-229 QERLVNTV
+229 QERLVGTV
-237 TKLQRERQWTE
+237 TKLQRERQWIE

-258 VLTDLDNEILLQNR
+258 VLTDLDNQILLQNR

-312 TIQRDIT
+312 VIQRDIT

-365 ARNFLKLQHAE
+365 ARNFVKLQQAE

-416 FQENESFRSPGAA
+416 FQENKSFNSSASA
-429 AVRANAV
+429 AVRTNAV
-436 KLTSFISG
+436 KLTSFIST

-458 LIDPEDGQSLPMEI
+458 LIDPEDNRALPMEI
-472 TAREVLDPAGQVT
+472 TAREVLDATGQVT

-534 AIKNALYLMQG
+534 AIKNALYLMQSG
-545 TSNGDQN
+545 AEGDKN
-552 NRFLEIAR
+552 SRFLEIAR

-591 LEETLVLMEKK
+591 LEETLVLMEKR
-602 MRQLRIRITRSFDD
+602 MRQLRIHVARSFDE
-616 SLPRVRAR
+616 SLPLIRAR

-634 LIINAQQAIEGEGEI
+634 LILNAQQAIKGEGEI
-649 AISTFR
+649 TITTSR
-655 YEQSLQP
+655 YEQALQP
-662 SIVVQLSDSG
+662 SIVVHLSDSG
-672 VGIDEDD
+672 VGIAEDD
-679 LNRIFDPFFS
+679 LARIFDPFFS

-710 GRIDVTSQVGRG
+710 GRIEVSSDVGRG
-722 TVFSIVL
+722 TIFTIVL
-729 QVESPILENVES
+729 QVESPILEDQES
-741 ESKQS
+741 EAKS
-746 TR
+746 TTR

>member
-1 LQFLPIENWQSAIG
+1 
-15 NELEPMGERPAELA
+15 MGEIPSELA
-29 SRTAPATLE
+29 FRTAPSL
-38 SEPVESYLRR
+38 SEPERPSRR
-48 YDAIIET
+48 ASQYDVFIET

-61 TPRLNERLLLA
+61 TPKLQERLLLA
-72 LEGVESIFGH
+72 LEAISTNFGH
-82 RQAAVAI
+82 RQAAIAI

-95 ELRIRVTVG
+95 ELWIRAAVG
-104 FDGDS
+104 FEADPAA
-109 TRVKMPLDSSAACV
+109 TRVEMPLDSSAACV
-123 RVIHDSQSVWISMKE
+123 RVIHDAAPLWISMEE
-138 DEASQTL
+138 DGASRNL
-145 FDKMHWQ
+145 FANMSWQ
-152 EDVLALPLF
+152 SDVLAVPLF
-161 GIAEISTKKAR
+161 GISEIS
-172 DVTAGSRVP
+172 SRP
-181 PQYWTVDTGTRLG
+181 STGRPNNQYWTFEPGARMGV
-194 ILYVG
+194 LYVG
-199 ATENAIDPISLKLL
+199 ANQDQVDSESLTLI

-218 RVGVIASLAVH
+218 RIGMVASLAAH
-229 QERLVNTV
+229 QERLVGTV
-237 TKLQRERQWTE
+237 TKLQRERQWIE

-258 VLTDLDNEILLQNR
+258 VLTDLDNQILLQNR

-312 TIQRDIT
+312 VIQRDIT

-365 ARNFLKLQHAE
+365 ARNFVKLQQAE

-416 FQENESFRSPGAA
+416 FQENKSFNSSAST
-429 AVRANAV
+429 AVRTNAV
-436 KLTSFISG
+436 KLTSFIST

-458 LIDPEDGQSLPMEI
+458 LIDPEDNRSLPMEI
-472 TAREVLDPAGQVT
+472 TAREVLDATGQVT

-534 AIKNALYLMQG
+534 AIKNALYLMQSG
-545 TSNGDQN
+545 PEGDKN
-552 NRFLEIAR
+552 SRFLEIAR

-591 LEETLVLMEKK
+591 LEETLVLMEKR
-602 MRQLRIRITRSFDD
+602 MRQLRIHVARSFDE
-616 SLPRVRAR
+616 SLPMIRAR

-634 LIINAQQAIEGEGEI
+634 LILNAQQAIKGEGQI
-649 AISTFR
+649 TITTSR
-655 YEQSLQP
+655 YEQALQP

-672 VGIDEDD
+672 VGIAEDD
-679 LNRIFDPFFS
+679 LARIFDPFFS

-710 GRIDVTSQVGRG
+710 GRIEVSSEPGRG
-722 TVFSIVL
+722 TVFTIVL
-729 QVESPILENVES
+729 QVESPILEDQES
-741 ESKQS
+741 ESKS
-746 TR
+746 TTR